1 MDQTCWTGQKAGL
14 RVLAHFK
21 PCVYISWFKDIE
33 EQVWVTLNPCMTM
46 VDVYNPHKSVTDMK
60 TYNELPIKI
69 IWNPY
74 AEMCL
79 NSDWFCV
86 ILPRKDIP
94 HSAEMK
100 LRWSRYLKYIAE
112 GYVILCTFSNSY
124 KNKSASTLKHINQ
137 NISRHS
143 RQESKQVNVG
153 FFFFFYS
160 SSLLLLSHDFLLSA
174 YHLGSFTLRLDP
186 SFSCPQTP
194 SHTCTCRA

>member
-1 MDQTCWTGQKAGL
+1 
-14 RVLAHFK
+14 
-21 PCVYISWFKDIE
+21 
-33 EQVWVTLNPCMTM
+33 M

-60 TYNELPIKI
+60 TYTELPIKI

-153 FFFFFYS
+153 FFFSSTHHLCSSCLMIFF
-160 SSLLLLSHDFLLSA
+160 FLLIILAHS
-174 YHLGSFTLRLDP
+174 P
-186 SFSCPQTP
+186 SGWIRASRFLKPPHTHAHAEHNAP
-194 SHTCTCRA
+194 S